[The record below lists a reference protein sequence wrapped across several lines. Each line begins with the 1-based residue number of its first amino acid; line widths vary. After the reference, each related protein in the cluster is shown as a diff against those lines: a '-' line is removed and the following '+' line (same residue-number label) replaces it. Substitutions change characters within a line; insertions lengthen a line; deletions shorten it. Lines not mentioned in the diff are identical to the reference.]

1 MLSLGHDSDDVINR
15 FAGGGNVT
23 GGHVV
28 RGESSPGARDM
39 ATARLT
45 SNAFEQVD
53 DYCDD
58 DAAWDYVD
66 AAHYRVVQKVTPLW
80 Y

>member
-1 MLSLGHDSDDVINR
+1 MLSRGPDSDVIDR
-15 FAGGGNVT
+15 FAGGAEAAAAAGGDVIG

-28 RGESSPGARDM
+28 RGGDT

-53 DYCDD
+53 YCDD
-58 DAAWDYVD
+58 DDDDD
-66 AAHYRVVQKVTPLW
+66 A
-80 Y
+80 